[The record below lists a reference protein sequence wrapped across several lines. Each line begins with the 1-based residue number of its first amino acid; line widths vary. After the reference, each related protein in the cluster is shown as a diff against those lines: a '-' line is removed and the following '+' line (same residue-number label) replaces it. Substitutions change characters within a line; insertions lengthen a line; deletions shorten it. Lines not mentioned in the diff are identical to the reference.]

1 MNSDNSEEEKRKLIE
16 VVCLFIKAKEELCGS
31 GGSIT
36 KYIEYLNNA
45 KDKWKLYFPDE
56 QLDVDEM
63 FRCCESLYYDYTGFS
78 VLSGKRSTWSGFFNK
93 NK

>member
-36 KYIEYLNNA
+36 KYLEYSNNA
-45 KDKWKLYFPDE
+45 RNIWKLYFPE
-56 QLDVDEM
+56 QQLDEEEM
-63 FRCCESLYYDYTGFS
+63 LRCCGSLYYQYTGFT
-78 VLSGKRSTWSGFFNK
+78 VESGKRTTWSAFFNK
-93 NK
+93 N